1 MKPEHLAWVDEIGRR
16 IAACPMT
23 EHRRSDSRRMH
34 SSAARLSL
42 PVKTNFAVSGPAF
55 RRGDGF
61 CMLDVNG
68 IKRKHAERFGA
79 EPAVFLAP
87 GRVNL
92 IGEHTDYA
100 GGFVMPA
107 AIDFGT
113 LAAITPRNDGRVVI
127 WSENFHE
134 QVSHQIEGLPKNG
147 GGHWSGYPL
156 GVVKILRE
164 AGFAIPPLS
173 LTVQG
178 DVPLG
183 AGLSSSASI
192 EVATALAALSLAG
205 RIRRARRSRNS
216 ASARKTFTSA
226 PSCGI
231 MDQFIACRGAENH
244 ALLLDCRSLEYR
256 LAPIPET
263 VSLVIANTMVKHAIA
278 GGEYGIRRA
287 EVEEGTAILRGHRPE
302 IQLLR
307 DATTKDLE
315 QWGDE
320 MPGNVLRR
328 CRHIITENL
337 RTVAAADALAAGNLK
352 KLGDLMAAAHASY
365 RDDFEASCEEA
376 DAMVEAAH
384 QLPGLIGARLTG
396 GGFGGCTVN
405 LVQSDLAQDF
415 AARLYDEYRARTGID
430 AEIYRC
436 HASAAAHAV

>member
-1 MKPEHLAWVDEIGRR
+1 
-16 IAACPMT
+16 
-23 EHRRSDSRRMH
+23 
-34 SSAARLSL
+34 
-42 PVKTNFAVSGPAF
+42 
-55 RRGDGF
+55 
-61 CMLDVNG
+61 MLDVNG
-68 IKRKHAERFGA
+68 IKKKHAERFGA
-79 EPAVFLAP
+79 EAAVFVAP

-113 LAAITPRNDGRVVI
+113 LAAISPRTDGRVVV
-127 WSENFHE
+127 WSENFNE
-134 QVSHQIEGLPKNG
+134 QVSHQLDGFPKNG

-164 AGFAIPPLS
+164 AGFKVPAFN
-173 LTVQG
+173 LTIQG

-205 RIRRARRSRNS
+205 ANPEREEIAKLCQRAENVYVGS
-216 ASARKTFTSA
+216 
-226 PSCGI
+226 SCGI

-256 LAPIPET
+256 LAPIPPS
-263 VSLVIANTMVKHAIA
+263 VSLVIANTMVKHSVA
-278 GGEYGIRRA
+278 GGEYGIRRT
-287 EVEEGTAILRGHRPE
+287 EVEEGTAILREHRPE
-302 IQLLR
+302 IELLR
-307 DATTKDLE
+307 DATPQDLE
-315 QWGDE
+315 QWGAE
-320 MPGNVLRR
+320 MPENVLRR

-337 RTVAAADALAAGNLK
+337 RTVAAADALEAGHMK

-384 QLPGLIGARLTG
+384 RLPGLIGARLTG

-405 LVQSDLAQDF
+405 LVHADRAEKF
-415 AARLYDEYRARTGID
+415 AARLHDEYRAATGID